1 MTLDPDDHEARM
13 ILGQLEPSRC
23 VLGFLRQFLLKYLLR
38 LVAATRT
45 HPRLELGVS
54 PRGALACFR
63 AAQAEAFLRGRSYAS
78 PDDFQ
83 KVAIPAMAHRVQ
95 LAADAR
101 YGGETARSIVTQ
113 IVAEVRVPV

>member
-1 MTLDPDDHEARM
+1 MQNAVRNVVVKREVA
-13 ILGQLEPSRC
+13 E
-23 VLGFLRQFLLKYLLR
+23 YLLR